1 MQYDYSKLCGR
12 IKEIFGTQEA
22 FAKEIQMSS
31 TTLIKKLSNKVK
43 FRQDE
48 IGRSMKA
55 LKLNMKLLPIYFFK
69 EKVEKNQQNNA
80 ARHK

>member
-48 IGRSMKA
+48 TS
-55 LKLNMKLLPIYFFK
+55 
-69 EKVEKNQQNNA
+69 
-80 ARHK
+80 